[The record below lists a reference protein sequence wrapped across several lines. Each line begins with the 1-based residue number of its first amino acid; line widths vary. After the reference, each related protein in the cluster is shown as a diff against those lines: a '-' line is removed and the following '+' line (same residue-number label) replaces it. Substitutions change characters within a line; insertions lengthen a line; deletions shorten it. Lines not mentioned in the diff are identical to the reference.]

1 MSDPKW
7 IPRLLRGRL
16 KAALRQFPVVL
27 VSGARQVGK
36 TALCRRT
43 WPEAG
48 YVTLDLPAEAEA
60 AEKDAEAFLDRHP
73 APLIVDE
80 IQYAP
85 SLLRHMKVRVD
96 RDRKAGRYLI
106 TGSQDFALMQGVTE
120 SLAGRCA
127 VLKLAPLGMEE
138 AGVADNDALD
148 AFAWRGGWPELQARA
163 DLDRDLWMGSYLT
176 TYLERDVRNLLN
188 VGNLRDFDR
197 FLRAAA
203 YRAGQMLSLS
213 EMARDVGVAV
223 NTAKSWLSLLQAS
236 HQIFLLEPWHVNPGK
251 RLVKT
256 PKLYFEDVGFLLYL
270 LGFSSWRDAVANPA
284 WGAIWENLVIAE
296 CRKAMLNAGKPPRM
310 YYWRTADGRE
320 VDLLSEIGHRRVKAF
335 EIKAAEHP
343 DAGALK
349 GLNAFARAY
358 GPGCVAEQAVIC
370 RTRVPHPLATP
381 ETQAIPLAVAVRRIA
396 LHSARS
402 ERVESAL

>member
-1 MSDPKW
+1 MNDEKW
-7 IPRLLRGRL
+7 IPRLLQSRVE
-16 KAALRQFPVVL
+16 AALRQFPVVL

-43 WPEAG
+43 WPEAR
-48 YVTLDLPAEAEA
+48 YVTLDLPAEAES

-96 RDRKAGRYLI
+96 RDRKSGSYLI

-127 VLKLAPLGMEE
+127 VLKLAPMSAAE
-138 AGVADNDALD
+138 AGVTDNEALD
-148 AFAWRGGWPELQARA
+148 AFAWRGGWPELHARA
-163 DLDRDLWMGSYLT
+163 ELDRELWLGSYLT
-176 TYLERDVRNLLN
+176 TYLERDVRNLLHI
-188 VGNLRDFDR
+188 GNLRDFDR

-203 YRAGQMLSLS
+203 YRTGQLLSLS
-213 EMARDVGVAV
+213 EMARDVGIAV

-236 HQIFLLEPWHVNPGK
+236 HQVFLLDPWHVNPGK
-251 RLVKT
+251 RLIKT

-270 LGFSSWRDAVANPA
+270 FGFSSHRDAVANPA
-284 WGAIWENLVIAE
+284 WGSIWENLVIAE
-296 CRKAMLNAGKPPRM
+296 CRKALLNAGKSAPL
-310 YYWRTADGRE
+310 YYWRTADGQE
-320 VDLLSEIGHRRVKAF
+320 VDLLFEIGHRRVKAF

-343 DAGALK
+343 DASALK
-349 GLNAFARAY
+349 GLSAFARAY
-358 GPGCVAEQAVIC
+358 GPDCLAEQAVIC
-370 RTRVPHPLATP
+370 RTQTPYPLTTP
-381 ETQAIPLAVAVRRIA
+381 ETLAIPLPQAI
-396 LHSARS
+396 RS
-402 ERVESAL
+402 FR